1 MQPGDPATQIG
12 GRGAF
17 PSTLWT
23 MVLQA
28 GDPDAP
34 NARPHLERLCEMY
47 WKPVYWLVR
56 LRWNKSNELAKDLTQ
71 EFFARMVEKDVLQSV
86 APDRGRFR
94 SFIRA
99 ALENFMRNYTRDQNR
114 QKRGGKLV
122 HISIDR
128 EDESIFELPSS
139 AESIETTFN
148 RLWAQ
153 SLMQDS
159 LQTLRDQYVGA
170 GKESLFKIFEEY
182 SFVEENPPT
191 YRDLAVKYSVTEDS
205 VRGALRRIRSDLR
218 NLLRDRVLQSLTDPD
233 DLEGEMSFLFGK
245 ESA

>member
-1 MQPGDPATQIG
+1 MGPGDPATQIG
-12 GRGAF
+12 GGGAF

-28 GDPDAP
+28 GDPEAP

-56 LRWNKSNELAKDLTQ
+56 LRWNRSNEEAKDLTQ
-71 EFFARMVEKDVLQSV
+71 EFFARMVEKDVLRSV
-86 APDRGRFR
+86 GPDRGRFR

-99 ALENFMRNYTRDQNR
+99 ALENFLRNHTRDQNR
-114 QKRGGKLV
+114 LKRGGKLV
-122 HISIDR
+122 HVSIDR
-128 EDESIFELPSS
+128 DDESLFELPSKE
-139 AESIETTFN
+139 ESIETMFD

-159 LQTLRDQYVGA
+159 LKTLRDQYTGA
-170 GKESLFKIFEEY
+170 GKGDVFRIFEEY

-191 YRDLAVKYSVTEDS
+191 YGDLAKRFTVTEDS
-205 VRGALRRIRSDLR
+205 VRSALRRVRADLR
-218 NLLRDRVLQSLTDPD
+218 SLLRDRVLQSLNNAG
-233 DLEGEMSFLFGK
+233 DLDGEMGFLFGN
-245 ESA
+245 ETS

>member
-159 LQTLRDQYVGA
+159 LQTLRDQYVGV

>member
-1 MQPGDPATQIG
+1 MDPVTQIG
-12 GRGAF
+12 GGGAF

-47 WKPVYWLVR
+47 WKPVYWLTR
-56 LRWNKSNELAKDLTQ
+56 LRWNKSNEASKDLTQ
-71 EFFARMVEKDVLQSV
+71 EFFARLVEKDVLQSV
-86 APDRGRFR
+86 SPERGRLR

-114 QKRGGKLV
+114 QKRGGNLV

-128 EDESIFELPSS
+128 EDESIFELPSTD
-139 AESIETTFN
+139 ESIETMFD

-159 LQTLRDQYVGA
+159 LKTLRDQYGGA
-170 GKESLFKIFEEY
+170 GKKSVFRIFEDY
-182 SFVEENPPT
+182 TFVEDTPPT
-191 YRDLAVKYSVTEDS
+191 YRDLAKKFKVTEDA
-205 VRGALRRIRSDLR
+205 VRGALRRVRADLR
-218 NLLRDRVLQSLTDPD
+218 SLLRDRVLQSLTDQD
-233 DLEGEMSFLFGK
+233 DLEGEMSFLFG
-245 ESA
+245 EDPA

>member
-1 MQPGDPATQIG
+1 MQPGDPATQMG

-28 GDPDAP
+28 GDPDSP

-128 EDESIFELPSS
+128 DDESIFELPSS
-139 AESIETTFN
+139 EESIETTFN

-159 LQTLRDQYVGA
+159 LGTLRDQYAGA
-170 GKESLFKIFEEY
+170 GKESLFQIFEEY

-191 YRDLAVKYSVTEDS
+191 YRDLAVKYNVTEDS

-218 NLLRDRVLQSLTDPD
+218 SLLRDRVLQSLTDPD

>member
-1 MQPGDPATQIG
+1 MG
-12 GRGAF
+12 GGGAF

-28 GDPDAP
+28 GDPEAP

-56 LRWNKSNELAKDLTQ
+56 LRWNKKNDLAKDLTQ

-86 APDRGRFR
+86 APERGRFR
-94 SFIRA
+94 SFLRA

-122 HISIDR
+122 HISLNQ
-128 EDESIFELPSS
+128 EEESVFELPSS
-139 AESIETTFN
+139 DESMETTFN

-159 LQTLRDQYVGA
+159 LKTLREQYTGA
-170 GKESLFKIFEEY
+170 GKESVFGIFEAY
-182 SFVEENPPT
+182 SLGEEDPPT
-191 YRDLAVKYSVTEDS
+191 YRDLALKYGVTEDS
-205 VRGALRRIRSDLR
+205 VRGALRRVRSDLR
-218 NLLRDRVLQSLTDPD
+218 SLLRDRVLQSLTDPD
-233 DLEGEMSFLFGK
+233 DLEGEMSFLFGN
-245 ESA
+245 ESS

>member
-1 MQPGDPATQIG
+1 MQPGDPATQMG

-28 GDPDAP
+28 GDPDSP

-71 EFFARMVEKDVLQSV
+71 EFFARMVEKDVLHSV

-128 EDESIFELPSS
+128 DDESIFELPSS
-139 AESIETTFN
+139 EESIETTFN

-159 LQTLRDQYVGA
+159 LGTLRDQYTDA
-170 GKESLFKIFEEY
+170 GKESFFQIFEDY
-182 SFVEENPPT
+182 SFAEENPPT
-191 YRDLAVKYSVTEDS
+191 YRDLAVKYNVTEDS

-218 NLLRDRVLQSLTDPD
+218 SLLRDRVLQSLTDPD
-233 DLEGEMSFLFGK
+233 DLGGEMSFLFGK
-245 ESA
+245 EST